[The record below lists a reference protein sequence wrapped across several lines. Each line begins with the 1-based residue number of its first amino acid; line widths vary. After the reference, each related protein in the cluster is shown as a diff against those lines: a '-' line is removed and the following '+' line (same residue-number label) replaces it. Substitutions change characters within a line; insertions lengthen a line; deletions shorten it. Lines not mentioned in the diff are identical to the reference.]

1 MWQIFLY
8 TQLALC
14 LAAPAAK
21 REPCGWHVSS
31 QGSEPLWCDD
41 LVDTRRTNTLYTSS
55 KVSNE
60 AAVETI
66 TKSLGPFQSS
76 LKGWFA
82 EHVAEFS
89 DDISGAPVSKTVPAK
104 AAKCVC
110 PCIRVGS
117 RGSTTWAWRSSAI
130 KDSLRRRRQSGR
142 GCPPPQ
148 RPKKI
153 VLGYYGQNADSSSSS
168 SEEESETSRP
178 PSSEG
183 QAVGGAPSGEEANQ
197 DAPGDSDSDIQEVPI
212 EEGSRAGLGWIPPEY
227 PSPVSVS
234 RVLYAI
240 HRQTVSLGL
249 HLSLEFI
256 IKVYF
261 SLRSPSAL
269 SSKNSQSVA
278 RRVDTTNGESS
289 CVNVTM
295 TPPAATSTWRR
306 PPSPPL
312 FHEHTRIG
320 ASGPRN
326 TGRNAGNKVKGTTFP
341 RGLTTPMTAVGVETE
356 EAWAEYVAPFL
367 ALVSQDAEGDPP
379 NKERAL
385 DGP

>member
-1 MWQIFLY
+1 MCQKFTLKYLKKMWQIILY

-31 QGSEPLWCDD
+31 QGSDPLWCDD

-55 KVSNE
+55 EASNE

-66 TKSLGPFQSS
+66 TKSLASFQSS

-82 EHVAEFS
+82 EHVAEFP
-89 DDISGAPVSKTVPAK
+89 DDISGAPVPKIVPAK

-183 QAVGGAPSGEEANQ
+183 QAVGGAHSGEEANTE
-197 DAPGDSDSDIQEVPI
+197 APGDSDSDIQEVPI

-227 PSPVSVS
+227 PSPVSVYVFCM
-234 RVLYAI
+234 R
-240 HRQTVSLGL
+240 
-249 HLSLEFI
+249 FI
-256 IKVYF
+256 GK
-261 SLRSPSAL
+261 
-269 SSKNSQSVA
+269 Q
-278 RRVDTTNGESS
+278 
-289 CVNVTM
+289 
-295 TPPAATSTWRR
+295 
-306 PPSPPL
+306 
-312 FHEHTRIG
+312 
-320 ASGPRN
+320 
-326 TGRNAGNKVKGTTFP
+326 
-341 RGLTTPMTAVGVETE
+341 
-356 EAWAEYVAPFL
+356 FL
-367 ALVSQDAEGDPP
+367 
-379 NKERAL
+379 
-385 DGP
+385 

>member
-1 MWQIFLY
+1 MLEIYLKISKKKMWQIFLY

-227 PSPVSVS
+227 PSPVNAS

-249 HLSLEFI
+249 
-256 IKVYF
+256 
-261 SLRSPSAL
+261 
-269 SSKNSQSVA
+269 
-278 RRVDTTNGESS
+278 
-289 CVNVTM
+289 
-295 TPPAATSTWRR
+295 
-306 PPSPPL
+306 
-312 FHEHTRIG
+312 
-320 ASGPRN
+320 
-326 TGRNAGNKVKGTTFP
+326 
-341 RGLTTPMTAVGVETE
+341 
-356 EAWAEYVAPFL
+356 
-367 ALVSQDAEGDPP
+367 
-379 NKERAL
+379 
-385 DGP
+385 